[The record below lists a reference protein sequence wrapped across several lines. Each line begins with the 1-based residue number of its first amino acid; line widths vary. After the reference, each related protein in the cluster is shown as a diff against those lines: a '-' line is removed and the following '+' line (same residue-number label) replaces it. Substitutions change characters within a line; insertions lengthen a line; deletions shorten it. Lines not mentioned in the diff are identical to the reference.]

1 MAPTVKKLAEMVP
14 MPKHRQHRRHHP
26 DHRRNVVTLNFSSP
40 PPKSNSE
47 TFDHPFCCNR
57 WLGEELSR
65 SLSHHMHIY
74 QIACCKSQ
82 LLLFGELVGNAFDSF
97 CNFQHFEGMDFSWTL
112 QIVSFCV
119 LTILRGLLKTKV
131 E

>member
-1 MAPTVKKLAEMVP
+1 
-14 MPKHRQHRRHHP
+14 
-26 DHRRNVVTLNFSSP
+26 
-40 PPKSNSE
+40 
-47 TFDHPFCCNR
+47 
-57 WLGEELSR
+57 
-65 SLSHHMHIY
+65 MHIY

-112 QIVSFCV
+112 QIISFCV

-131 E
+131 EFAMFFNVHQNPDFLRHNFVFDGRGRVGGAGNNVPKSGRSDLRWTCIVPNTLL